1 MEKGSDLSM
10 TAKKPFS
17 DWDQSRKEKHISY
30 DQQHFSVLGCKLP
43 RETADSFRAYCRSQ
57 GKTVSGML
65 SEFVKACLSETS
77 GRHDAL

>member
-1 MEKGSDLSM
+1 M
-10 TAKKPFS
+10 TAKKSFS

-43 RETADSFRAYCRSQ
+43 RETADKFRAHCKAQ

-65 SEFVKACLSETS
+65 SEYVKACLSETGDS
-77 GRHDAL
+77 QDAL